1 MPDVKILTHIAEI
14 SMELINKLK
23 SNGTVCQLRHQVRW
37 EKLGEGWGGGGID
50 DKRQIYTR
58 VDGDKL

>member
-37 EKLGEGWGGGGID
+37 EKLGEGWGGGD
-50 DKRQIYTR
+50 
-58 VDGDKL
+58 